1 MQVSTLSRPFSE
13 KFNVMFVFVFNDTL
27 DDGTKLSRSRVR
39 LLKKLARMFRDEDT
53 RHIVL
58 SKVDPGTME
67 LAWYNKTFSAR
78 DCPVDNIVSAR
89 RFLLEND
96 GSVRPRIVQAFE
108 PTFHLSDIKVRL
120 ESGGDV
126 IAMLE
131 LVTTGVVTGDPPWP
145 LSVIKYVQ

>member
-1 MQVSTLSRPFSE
+1 
-13 KFNVMFVFVFNDTL
+13 MFVFVFNDTL

-58 SKVDPGTME
+58 SKVDPVTME

-120 ESGGDV
+120 ELE
-126 IAMLE
+126 ML
-131 LVTTGVVTGDPPWP
+131 LRCCN
-145 LSVIKYVQ
+145 L